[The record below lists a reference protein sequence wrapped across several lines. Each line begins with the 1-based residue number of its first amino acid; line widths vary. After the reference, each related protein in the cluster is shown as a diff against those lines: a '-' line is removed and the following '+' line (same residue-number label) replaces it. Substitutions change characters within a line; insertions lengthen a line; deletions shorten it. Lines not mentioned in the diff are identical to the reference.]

1 MNINDLRYRRSHK
14 ILKYCSSWLNGEL
27 KIMNKCHTEWE
38 KHDQYCRICKKLK
51 SIEYDFRLVAQ
62 EIYRVDQKNRTVFE
76 IR

>member
-1 MNINDLRYRRSHK
+1 MQ
-14 ILKYCSSWLNGEL
+14 EL

-38 KHDQYCRICKKLK
+38 KHDQYCRICEKLK